1 MRDPAPD
8 GGGFGGP
15 GGRERRGGRGRPG
28 GGERRGGAAPAGEGG
43 SGLAGLR
50 ERLAA
55 LGGSLE
61 AGAAGD
67 GLFRVTATVPLTAP
81 RNRSDA
87 LHNRSGSASPDER

>member
-1 MRDPAPD
+1 MTTTTVLT
-8 GGGFGGP
+8 GP
-15 GGRERRGGRGRPG
+15 RKSPSKASASARRLT
-28 GGERRGGAAPAGEGG
+28 A
-43 SGLAGLR
+43 LAGLR